1 MTDLDIQLMNLEHQ
15 EDHLTRIMKRLTV
28 GSKEYTAY
36 AYKLINCRREL
47 KQVKE
52 KIKHDKS

>member
-15 EDHLTRIMKRLTV
+15 EDHLLRIMKRLTV

-36 AYKLINCRREL
+36 SYKLINCRREL
-47 KQVKE
+47 KNVKE
-52 KIKHDKS
+52 RIKYDKS